1 MKTWFITGS
10 SSGIGQGIARAVLEK
25 GDNAVVMARDIQKL
39 EEIVRQYPDH
49 ALAVPLELTDR
60 ASIQAAVRM
69 ARERFGDIDVLVNN
83 AGHGYR
89 AAVEE
94 GEDESIA
101 EVFGTNLFG
110 AVDLIKE
117 VLPQMRK
124 NHRGAII
131 NLSSIAAVGSG
142 VGSGYYAATKAA
154 LELISDALYQEVSP
168 LGIKVMVVE
177 PGAFRTR
184 FFDDSLKGTQIQID
198 DYKDTAGKNRK
209 ENIVNRHDQ
218 PGDPLK
224 GGRIIVETIERK
236 DYPRTLLLGSGAVSF
251 VQDKLKKKLAE
262 IEQWETVSIQ
272 SDFDS

>member
-1 MKTWFITGS
+1 MELDRES
-10 SSGIGQGIARAVLEK
+10 PGQFY
-25 GDNAVVMARDIQKL
+25 NAVVMARDIRKL
-39 EEIVRQYPDH
+39 DEIVRQYPDTT
-49 ALAVPLELTDR
+49 LAVQLELTDKT
-60 ASIQAAVRM
+60 SIQAAVRL
-69 ARERFGDIDVLVNN
+69 AKERFGGIDVLVNN

-94 GEDESIA
+94 GEDESIT

-110 AVDLIKE
+110 AVDLMKE
-117 VLPQMRK
+117 VLPEMRK
-124 NHRGAII
+124 SRRGAII

-142 VGSGYYAATKAA
+142 YYAATKAA
-154 LELISDALYQEVSP
+154 LELLSDALYQEVSP

-184 FFDDSLKGTQIQID
+184 FFDDSLKGTQIKID

-224 GGRIIVETIERK
+224 GGRLIVETIERE
-236 DYPRTLLLGSGAVSF
+236 DYPRTLLLGSGAVAF
-251 VQDKLKKKLAE
+251 VRDRLEKKLAE
-262 IEQWETVSIQ
+262 IGQWESISVQ
-272 SDFDS
+272 SDFES

>member
-10 SSGIGQGIARAVLEK
+10 SSGIGRGIAMAALEK
-25 GDNAVVMARDIQKL
+25 GDNAVVMARNVEKL
-39 EEIVRQYPDH
+39 QDIVRQYPET
-49 ALAVPLELTDR
+49 ALAVPLELTDK
-60 ASIQAAVRM
+60 ASIHAAVQAAN
-69 ARERFGDIDVLVNN
+69 ERFGSIDVLVNN

-110 AVDLIKE
+110 AIELIKA
-117 VLPQMRK
+117 VLPQMRSK
-124 NHRGAII
+124 RQGAVV
-131 NLSSIAAVGSG
+131 NVSSIAAVRSA

-184 FFDDSLKGTQIQID
+184 FFDDSLKGTQVKIS
-198 DYKDTAGKNRK
+198 DYADTAGKTRK
-209 ENIVNRHDQ
+209 ETIVNRHDQ
-218 PGDPLK
+218 PGDPVK
-224 GGRIIVETIERK
+224 GGRIIVETIEK
-236 DYPRTLLLGSGAVSF
+236 ENYPRTLLLGSQAVSI
-251 VQDKLKKKLAE
+251 VRKALENRLDE
-262 IEQWETVSIQ
+262 IGRWEAVSCL
-272 SDFDS
+272 SDFE

>member
-1 MKTWFITGS
+1 
-10 SSGIGQGIARAVLEK
+10 
-25 GDNAVVMARDIQKL
+25 
-39 EEIVRQYPDH
+39 
-49 ALAVPLELTDR
+49 
-60 ASIQAAVRM
+60 
-69 ARERFGDIDVLVNN
+69 
-83 AGHGYR
+83 
-89 AAVEE
+89 
-94 GEDESIA
+94 
-101 EVFGTNLFG
+101 
-110 AVDLIKE
+110 
-117 VLPQMRK
+117 MRK

-224 GGRIIVETIERK
+224 GGKLIVETIERE

-251 VQDKLKKKLAE
+251 VRDKLKKKLAE
-262 IEQWETVSIQ
+262 IEQWEAVSIQ
-272 SDFDS
+272 SDFES